1 MKRLLVLGSHR
12 YRTILVQVNPDR
24 KPIWIHP
31 KDVALACALRPAD
44 IKKLSLTQVLE
55 NVGDD
60 KDLVMVLK
68 LH

>member
-44 IKKLSLTQVLE
+44 KETVPNPGTRE
-55 NVGDD
+55 CRR
-60 KDLVMVLK
+60 
-68 LH
+68 